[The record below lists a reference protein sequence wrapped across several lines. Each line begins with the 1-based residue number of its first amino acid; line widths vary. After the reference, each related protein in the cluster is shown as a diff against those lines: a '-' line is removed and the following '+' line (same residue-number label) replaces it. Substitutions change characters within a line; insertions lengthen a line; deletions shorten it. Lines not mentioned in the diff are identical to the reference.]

1 MCRKL
6 IKIVALITNDLILF
20 LCRIKCFISLFHFIS
35 TPQFLTPFAFYTLH
49 AFCCMF
55 AMYLGH
61 VKGKL
66 VPPKLTA
73 LQTFLHPCNLG
84 LSTRTQNTHLYA
96 QKNDANFLQVQLM
109 QNVHI
114 MERTKILVIQVN
126 EQSILNHD
134 LWISLLQGLWI
145 LMKVPSII

>member
-1 MCRKL
+1 
-6 IKIVALITNDLILF
+6 
-20 LCRIKCFISLFHFIS
+20 
-35 TPQFLTPFAFYTLH
+35 
-49 AFCCMF
+49 MF